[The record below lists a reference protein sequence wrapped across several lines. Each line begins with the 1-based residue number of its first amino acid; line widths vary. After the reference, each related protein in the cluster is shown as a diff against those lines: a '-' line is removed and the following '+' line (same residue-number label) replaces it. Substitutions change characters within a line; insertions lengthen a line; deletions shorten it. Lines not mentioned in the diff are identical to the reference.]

1 MRNNKKGFTLV
12 ELLATIVILA
22 IVMLVGISAVGPIMA
37 NSRKSALKSDGVD
50 LMNAAKT
57 AYQAE
62 AMTNSPAFQ
71 PNQSICFDIKWLV
84 AKGYAENKNNYW
96 ASVLVKYDN
105 TDNKNQYTYTY
116 WIGNKTYDF
125 LAASGNTDYEK
136 AANHDDSDANKAK
149 LQKCG
154 AESTKNYDL
163 YCTVGTDGKEDC
175 SATL

>member
-71 PNQSICFDIKWLV
+71 PNQSICFDITWLV
-84 AKGYAENKNNYW
+84 AKGYAENKNNYL
-96 ASVLVKYDN
+96 ASVLVTYDS
-105 TDNKNQYTYTY
+105 DNNQYSYTY

-125 LAASGNTDYEK
+125 LEASGNTDYEEAK
-136 AANHDDSDANKAK
+136 NHDDSEANKAK

-154 AESTKNYDL
+154 NKDPKNYKL
-163 YCTVGTDGKEDC
+163 YCSGSDC
-175 SATL
+175 NP